1 MAASDRLDRLRALMT
16 AARLDMV
23 AFVPGPN
30 LTYLTD
36 VAIGLS
42 SDRPLVL
49 FIPAEGDCLLV
60 IPLLEQSRLANLPF
74 ATDVIA
80 YTDEDGF
87 VGAFEQA
94 AAQLKLGPT
103 ARIGSEGLR
112 MRVLEA
118 RLIERS
124 SPGATVFAADDA
136 LMPWRLYKSAA
147 ELDAFRKAIALS
159 EAALK
164 AVIERISPGM
174 TERQIAAQLSLALA
188 DAGSSGESF
197 PPIVMSGPNITSH
210 SDPTDRAIR
219 VGELLLFDFG
229 GKSGHYPADI
239 TRTFAVATPPDAQMA
254 TIYAT
259 VLAANEAGIRA
270 SKPGV
275 AALEV
280 DRAARQ
286 VIIDAGYG
294 DYFTHR
300 TGHGLG
306 LDIHEPPF
314 MRAGNSQILEP
325 GMVYT
330 VEPGIYI
337 PGIGGT
343 RIEDNIVIT
352 ESGAEVLT
360 NFPKTLQVIGWA

>member
-1 MAASDRLDRLRALMT
+1 MASFDRLNRLRVLMAAAKLDV
-16 AARLDMV
+16 V

-36 VAIGLS
+36 VGIGLS

-49 FIPAEGDCLLV
+49 FVPLEGEAVLIV
-60 IPLLEQSRLANLPF
+60 PILEQDRLANLPIPVQ
-74 ATDVIA
+74 TIA
-80 YTDEDGF
+80 YSDAEGF
-87 VGAFEQA
+87 LGAFEQA
-94 AAQLKLGPT
+94 VTALNLGSN
-103 ARIGSEGLR
+103 ARIGTEGLQ
-112 MRVLEA
+112 MRVLEG
-118 RLIERS
+118 RLIEKNA
-124 SPGATVFAADDA
+124 PGATVFSADDA
-136 LMPWRLYKSAA
+136 LMPWRLYKTAD
-147 ELDAFRKAIALS
+147 ELDSFRKAIALS
-159 EAALK
+159 ETALK
-164 AVIERISPGM
+164 ATLERIRPGM

-197 PPIVMSGPNITSH
+197 PPLVMIGSNITSH
-210 SDPTDRAIR
+210 ADTTDRA
-219 VGELLLFDFG
+219 VQAGDMLLFDFG
-229 GKSGHYPADI
+229 GKFGHYPADI
-239 TRTFAVATPPDAQMA
+239 TRTFAVGGAPSDQLAD
-254 TIYAT
+254 IYAT

-294 DYFTHR
+294 EYFTHR

-306 LDIHEPPF
+306 LDIHEPPY

-337 PGIGGT
+337 PGVGGA
-343 RIEDNIVIT
+343 RIEDNVVIT
-352 ESGAEVLT
+352 ETGVEVMT
-360 NFPKTLQVIGWA
+360 KFPKTLQVIGWA